1 MKDVLGR
8 EEIDRHILEWYRLSK
23 GEAIDQSDSFF
34 RFVAAWVAFNAFYS
48 SRMYDEVGDW
58 NQVRAYAGEPEVV
71 DFHRDLLKSD
81 REYAQAVEVLRE
93 KGVYDTSTRSHRQI
107 RDARNFTQVA
117 SCLYQVRC
125 NLFHGGKTPG
135 NVRDRRLVSAAHI
148 ITSRLIEGA
157 LKMGS
162 EQGGGGQPA
171 TRPESK

>member
-1 MKDVLGR
+1 MNDILGR
-8 EEIDRHILEWYRLSK
+8 EEIDRHILEWYRLSN
-23 GEAIDQSDSFF
+23 GEAIDQSGPFF

-71 DFHRDLLKSD
+71 DFHRALLNSD
-81 REYAQAVEVLRE
+81 DEYAKAVVVLKE
-93 KGVYDTSTRSHRQI
+93 KGVYDTSTRVHRQI

-135 NVRDRRLVSAAHI
+135 NLRDRRLVSAAHI

-162 EQGGGGQPA
+162 EQLKFKRVQEL
-171 TRPESK
+171 T

>member
-1 MKDVLGR
+1 MGDVLGR
-8 EEIDRHILEWYRLSK
+8 EEIDRHIMEWYRLSNGK
-23 GEAIDQSDSFF
+23 AIDQSDPFF
-34 RFVAAWVAFNAFYS
+34 RFVASWVAFNAFYS

-58 NQVRAYAGEPEVV
+58 NQVRAYAGESEVV
-71 DFHRDLLKSD
+71 DFHRERLKSD

-93 KGVYDTSTRSHRQI
+93 KGVYDTSTRDRRQI
-107 RDARNFTQVA
+107 RDVQNFTQVA

-135 NVRDRRLVSAAHI
+135 NVRDRRLVSAAHT

-157 LKMGS
+157 LNIRS
-162 EQGGGGQPA
+162 EQGGGGQTA